1 MEEKLFGY
9 AGKLLFVN
17 LSTREI
23 REEKLER
30 DDAQRFLGGY
40 GYGAKVLFNKM
51 DPKAD
56 PLGPDNILGFVAGP
70 LTGTGAF
77 MSGRFMVIC
86 KSPVTMGWNEAN
98 GGGYFGPEMK
108 KAGFDGIFVSGQSE
122 KPVYLFVDDGKV
134 EIRDASELWG
144 LDIKEM
150 EAKLRVL
157 TGYPK
162 MQSAAIGPAGEHL
175 SLISAI
181 MNDGHRAAARGGL
194 GAVMGS
200 KKLKAIVVH
209 GTGKIEVADVEKFRA
224 TQKKIADA
232 MRKPENDMYAY
243 MGQLFGTLGTGG
255 TTEGSILSGDS
266 PVKNWGGVGIE
277 DFGAEAAKKVG
288 TGSFDDKYSVKKY
301 GCANCAIVCGAVYKV
316 EDGKWPVGDT
326 ERPEYET
333 MAAFGSNCMNSDVE
347 SIIKCNE
354 ICNRSGLDTISTG
367 STIAWVM
374 ENYEHGKLTKD
385 QLDGLE
391 AKWGDPKVIV
401 ALTEKMANNEGVGQ
415 KLQHG
420 QKAAAKAFGLGDE
433 FFTTSMGIE
442 HGMHDARLAKGWIRS
457 FQYDPAPGRHT
468 TGGAS
473 SVPVDSPNWG
483 EADVAMMAVHDTI
496 SAAGVC
502 MFGPFAFPVDY
513 TYELIEAVTGYPF
526 NAQTAHE
533 TGQRIFTMRHA
544 FNLREGLKRSDF
556 ETSPR
561 LFGKPPFKSGPTAN
575 VTLDNE
581 GYADLFFTAMHWDKD
596 TLYPSKERLEQL
608 GGLEAVIE
616 SLYS

>member
-30 DDAQRFLGGY
+30 DDAQRFLGSY
-40 GYGAKVLFNKM
+40 GHGAKVLFDKM

-77 MSGRFMVIC
+77 MSGRFMVVC
-86 KSPVTMGWNEAN
+86 KSPVTHGWNDAN

-108 KAGFDGIFVSGQSE
+108 KAGFDGIYISGQSD
-122 KPVYLFVDDGKV
+122 KPVYLFVDDGNV
-134 EIRDASELWG
+134 EIRDAAELWG

-150 EAKLRVL
+150 EAKLKEI

-162 MQSAAIGPAGEHL
+162 VQSAGIGPGGEHL
-175 SLISAI
+175 SLISGI

-200 KKLKAIVVH
+200 KKLKAVVVH
-209 GTGKIEVADVEKFRA
+209 GTGKIEIADEEKFRSV
-224 TQKKIADA
+224 QKKIADT
-232 MRKPENDMYAY
+232 MRNPEPGEQAFNNK
-243 MGQLFGTLGTGG
+243 LFKTLGTGG

-266 PVKNWGGVGIE
+266 PVKNWGGVGID
-277 DFGAEAAKKVG
+277 DFGIEAARKVG
-288 TGSFDDKYSVKKY
+288 TATFDEKYSVKKY

-316 EDGKWPVGDT
+316 TDGKWPVGDT

-354 ICNRSGLDTISTG
+354 ICNRFGLDTISVG

-374 ENYEHGKLTKD
+374 ENYENGYLTKE
-385 QLDGLE
+385 QLDGLD
-391 AKWGDPKVIV
+391 AKWGDPEVIV

-420 QKAAAKAFGLGDE
+420 QKAAAKAFGLSDV
-433 FFTTSMGIE
+433 FMTTSMGIE

-468 TGGAS
+468 KGGAS
-473 SVPVDSPNWG
+473 SVSVDTPKWG
-483 EADVAMMAVHDTI
+483 EMDVAAAATFDTI

-502 MFGPFAFPVDY
+502 MFGMFVFPVEY
-513 TYELIEAVTGYPF
+513 TYELIEAVTGFPF
-526 NAQTAHE
+526 DRQIALE

-544 FNLREGLKRSDF
+544 FNLREGIKRSDF
-556 ETSPR
+556 VTSPR
-561 LFGKPPFKSGPTAN
+561 LVGNPPLPSGPTAG
-575 VTLDNE
+575 VSLDNE
-581 GYADLFFTAMHWDKD
+581 EYANKFFKAMDWDKNS
-596 TLYPSKERLEQL
+596 LYPSKARLEDL
-608 GGLEAVIE
+608 GGLEAVIKT
-616 SLYS
+616 LYP

>member
-1 MEEKLFGY
+1 MKEKLFGY

-40 GYGAKVLFNKM
+40 GYGAKVLFDKM
-51 DPKAD
+51 NPNAD

-108 KAGFDGIFVSGQSE
+108 KAGFDGIFVSGQSD
-122 KPVYLFVDDGKV
+122 KPVYLFVDDGKA

-209 GTGKIEVADVEKFRA
+209 GTGKIEVADVDKFRA

-243 MGQLFGTLGTGG
+243 MGQLFGTLGTGHLP
-255 TTEGSILSGDS
+255 S
-266 PVKNWGGVGIE
+266 
-277 DFGAEAAKKVG
+277 
-288 TGSFDDKYSVKKY
+288 
-301 GCANCAIVCGAVYKV
+301 
-316 EDGKWPVGDT
+316 
-326 ERPEYET
+326 
-333 MAAFGSNCMNSDVE
+333 
-347 SIIKCNE
+347 
-354 ICNRSGLDTISTG
+354 ST
-367 STIAWVM
+367 
-374 ENYEHGKLTKD
+374 L
-385 QLDGLE
+385 
-391 AKWGDPKVIV
+391 
-401 ALTEKMANNEGVGQ
+401 
-415 KLQHG
+415 
-420 QKAAAKAFGLGDE
+420 
-433 FFTTSMGIE
+433 
-442 HGMHDARLAKGWIRS
+442 
-457 FQYDPAPGRHT
+457 
-468 TGGAS
+468 
-473 SVPVDSPNWG
+473 
-483 EADVAMMAVHDTI
+483 
-496 SAAGVC
+496 
-502 MFGPFAFPVDY
+502 
-513 TYELIEAVTGYPF
+513 
-526 NAQTAHE
+526 
-533 TGQRIFTMRHA
+533 
-544 FNLREGLKRSDF
+544 
-556 ETSPR
+556 
-561 LFGKPPFKSGPTAN
+561 
-575 VTLDNE
+575 
-581 GYADLFFTAMHWDKD
+581 
-596 TLYPSKERLEQL
+596 
-608 GGLEAVIE
+608 
-616 SLYS
+616 